1 MRVRR
6 VAFFPGHSHPDEVVD
21 DHNDDVDD
29 DVQDDDDVDGAGPE
43 GHNET
48 VVDVNESKAENV
60 VQPEH
65 QPAGGHHHHHDQ
77 DEGEDDD
84 ADEDLRYE

>member
-1 MRVRR
+1 MV
-6 VAFFPGHSHPDEVVD
+6 
-21 DHNDDVDD
+21 DVD
-29 DVQDDDDVDGAGPE
+29 
-43 GHNET
+43 
-48 VVDVNESKAENV
+48 ESKAEQV

-65 QPAGGHHHHHDQ
+65 QPAGGHHHHHHDQ